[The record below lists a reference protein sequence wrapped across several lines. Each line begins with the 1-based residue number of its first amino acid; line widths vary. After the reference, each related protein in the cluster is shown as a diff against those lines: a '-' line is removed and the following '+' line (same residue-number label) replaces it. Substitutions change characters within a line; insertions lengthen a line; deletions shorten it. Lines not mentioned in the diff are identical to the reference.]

1 MLAKRALIGEYVRM
15 LKNLQRY
22 WLVYLALVVL
32 AATVALRLMEQP
44 VAAQWLASIFIV
56 AVILW
61 VGADMIRDLLRGHTG
76 LDILAVVSMTATLL
90 VGEHVAG
97 LIIVL
102 MITGG
107 EALEDYAQARAER
120 NLTNL
125 LNRAPQH
132 ALRLVTA
139 DSDAV
144 EEIAVADIA
153 VGDVILVRPSEQ
165 IPVDGTLLS
174 EHASVD
180 ESALT
185 GEPLSVDKYTGDEV
199 MSGSLAG
206 QAALRL
212 RAERVAADSQYQR
225 IIDLVATAR
234 EEKAP
239 VVRIADRFALPFTV
253 FAVILAAVAALIAQ
267 DATRFAEVL
276 VLATPCP
283 LIIAAPVAFLGGLS
297 RASERGM
304 VIKGGG
310 VLEQLATVRS
320 AAFDKTGTLTSGR
333 PELDRIDTSNG
344 WQEDEVLALAA
355 AAERGS
361 THALADGIMQA
372 ADARGVTVPAATDF
386 EEIATNGVAAEVGR
400 HQVRV
405 GKLSFIQQI
414 DPAADAAEVLSGETV
429 AYVAIDGQFAGSL
442 HMADQVRPEASALIR
457 WLRNQG
463 VDKVAILTG
472 DAEPTAKA
480 VAEKLG
486 INEVHAGLLP
496 KDKVELAGNLAPHP
510 TMMVGDGIND
520 APVLAAADVSVALG
534 VRGTTAAGE
543 AADAVILKDS
553 LAPLAEAIK
562 IARHTLRTAKTAII
576 IGIALS
582 VGLMLVAAFGY
593 IPAVAGALLQE
604 IVDLAAILYALRA
617 LQAPVANLEGV
628 AQR

>member
-1 MLAKRALIGEYVRM
+1 M

-32 AATVALRLMEQP
+32 ATTGALRLMEQP
-44 VAAQWLASIFIV
+44 VAAQWLASVFIV

-90 VGEHVAG
+90 VGEYVAG

-132 ALRLVTA
+132 ALRLLSA
-139 DSDAV
+139 DSDEV
-144 EEIAVADIA
+144 EKIAVSDIA
-153 VGDVILVRPSEQ
+153 VGDVILVRPAEQ
-165 IPVDGTLLS
+165 IPVDGTLLT

-185 GEPLSVDKYTGDEV
+185 GEPLSVDKHTGDEV

-206 QAALRL
+206 QAALHL
-212 RAERVAADSQYQR
+212 RVDRVAADSQYQR

-253 FAVILAAVAALIAQ
+253 FAVLLAAVAAFIAQ

-304 VIKGGG
+304 VVKGGG

-333 PELDRIDTSNG
+333 PQLEHIDTSNG
-344 WQEDEVLALAA
+344 WQEDQVLALAA

-361 THALADGIMQA
+361 THALAEGIMQA
-372 ADARGVTVPAATDF
+372 AEARGVTVPTATDF

-405 GKLSFIQQI
+405 GKLSFIQQT
-414 DPAADAAEVLSGETV
+414 DPAAHAAEALSG
-429 AYVAIDGQFAGSL
+429 
-442 HMADQVRPEASALIR
+442 
-457 WLRNQG
+457 
-463 VDKVAILTG
+463 
-472 DAEPTAKA
+472 
-480 VAEKLG
+480 
-486 INEVHAGLLP
+486 
-496 KDKVELAGNLAPHP
+496 
-510 TMMVGDGIND
+510 GDGRLCRGRRPVRWITAHGRPG
-520 APVLAAADVSVALG
+520 APGSGCV
-534 VRGTTAAGE
+534 
-543 AADAVILKDS
+543 DS
-553 LAPLAEAIK
+553 LATQPGCRQ
-562 IARHTLRTAKTAII
+562 ARDPHR
-576 IGIALS
+576 
-582 VGLMLVAAFGY
+582 
-593 IPAVAGALLQE
+593 
-604 IVDLAAILYALRA
+604 
-617 LQAPVANLEGV
+617 
-628 AQR
+628 